1 MRFQTIIK
9 DGAARFIEALKK
21 ETGGDIKKLDKEK
34 IEALPPVE
42 FDFEK
47 LLALTES
54 TIEGAMLFGFYHASE
69 KSKNNKRNF
78 ADDELSI
85 GGSFDM
91 PFEDAVQFLKSKIPM
106 TKEDWKHLKTEGMTE
121 AEYQDL
127 KKKLQFRAFTVAA
140 LSEPD
145 YTEAVKGV
153 LLDALQNGKTMM
165 ETWADI
171 EAMTNDWGES
181 FVPNYWETVY
191 RTNVQSAYNAGTLME
206 YRNNEPPAWE
216 LLFVE
221 DERQSDTCRSL
232 AGMVSGK
239 ALLRNNP
246 FWSVYGYPP
255 YHFNCRTTL
264 RAVYADELGSDIEV
278 ANAAMKKIRKNFKVQ
293 DGFGGN
299 PLEKESWWKIT
310 PVMIE
315 RADKYGITADIVAQA
330 RKLDMQSYFPELLKG
345 YETIHAGKKGGYV
358 QMALNAAQQDF
369 EINDAKRLADLGHRI
384 YLLPNTYQSKS
395 PDMIIDNEIGEMKSF
410 GFDGKIPTKNTIK
423 SEIKDAGSKQRGRII
438 YIHIADE
445 VEPEVVL
452 DAVTSEIGRTPI
464 KKVFLEHRGVI
475 NEYTRQFFFHRR
487 KQKGVYRVS

>member
-1 MRFQTIIK
+1 M
-9 DGAARFIEALKK
+9 LKK

-34 IEALPPVE
+34 IETLPPVE

-47 LLALTES
+47 LLVLTES
-54 TIEGAMLFGFYHASE
+54 TIGGAMLFGFYHASE

-91 PFEDAVQFLKSKIPM
+91 PFEDAVQFLKSKISM

-181 FVPNYWETVY
+181 FPPNYWETVY

-232 AGMVSGK
+232 ASMVSGK

-278 ANAAMKKIRKNFKVQ
+278 ANVPMKQIRKNFKVQ

-299 PLEKESWWKIT
+299 PIEKESWWKIT
-310 PVMIE
+310 PGMIE
-315 RADKYGITADIVAQA
+315 RADKYGITADIVSQA

-345 YETIHAGKKGGYV
+345 YGTVYKGKHGGYV
-358 QMALNAAQQDF
+358 QAAKNWEYSKKEF
-369 EINDAKRLADLGHRI
+369 DAAKNLARGGHKI
-384 YLLPNTYQSKS
+384 YLLPRTYKSSS
-395 PDMIIDNEIGEMKSF
+395 PDMIIDDEIGEMKEIDTIKRGTIRAHIQKSGEQQRARILYVNIKSQKQKDRLF
-410 GFDGKIPTKNTIK
+410 EIMKDELKNIPLKKLIVDFNGKIT
-423 SEIKDAGSKQRGRII
+423 EYARD
-438 YIHIADE
+438 Y
-445 VEPEVVL
+445 
-452 DAVTSEIGRTPI
+452 
-464 KKVFLEHRGVI
+464 FL
-475 NEYTRQFFFHRR
+475 
-487 KQKGVYRVS
+487 K